1 MTTALFQPRY
11 VKEASL
17 LVEHARRLLH
27 RRRDVMSD
35 VSAADIESEIG
46 QLERAIAERDERAV
60 KEKSEQ
66 LDVVFAKSH
75 PVRPDAGWRENCEV
89 LLVAFVLAI
98 AIRAYFLQPF
108 KIPTGSM
115 EPTLNGIIAHPVPA
129 KEALPGI
136 VRGAFDALWFGRSY
150 VDAVSKVDDEVVDV
164 EPVKRFFFQ
173 DYTRIVCKSKN
184 KYLIHAPVATVRAAA
199 APAGDGFGVYRG
211 REYHQGESI
220 AHGYVDTGDQVFVD
234 KFTYNFR
241 LPRREDVFV
250 FSTIGIEGIPMPDA
264 SVKSEFYIKRLAG
277 LPGDTLRVEAPRL
290 YVNGA
295 LAQGAG
301 FARVMRAQDGYRG
314 YSNML
319 HPSFHFLQTPTETFT
334 VPLKSYFAMGDNS
347 YNSSDSRAWGVV
359 PAENVVGR
367 GLFVYWPF
375 TRHWGPIH

>member
-1 MTTALFQPRY
+1 MSTALFQPRY

-27 RRRDVMSD
+27 RRRDVLSD

-75 PVRPDAGWRENCEV
+75 PVRSDAGWRENCEV

-115 EPTLNGIIAHPVPA
+115 EPTLNGIIAHPVPV
-129 KEALPGI
+129 KERLPGFL
-136 VRGAFDALWFGRSY
+136 RGTFDSLWFGRAY
-150 VDAVSKVDDEVVDV
+150 VDAVSKVDDEVVGLQT
-164 EPVKRFFFQ
+164 EKKLFREF
-173 DYTRIVCKSKN
+173 TRIFCASGN
-184 KYLIHAPVATVRAAA
+184 SYLVHAPIATVQHPTNA
-199 APAGDGFGVYRG
+199 DGFGVTVG
-211 REYHQGESI
+211 REYKAGESI
-220 AHGYVDTGDQVFVD
+220 VHGYVDTGDQVFVD

-250 FSTIGIEGIPMPDA
+250 FSTAGISGIRLDDPH
-264 SVKSEFYIKRLAG
+264 VKSEFYIKRLAG
-277 LPGDTLRVEAPRL
+277 LPGDNLRIDHLRL
-290 YVNGA
+290 FLNGK
-295 LAQGAG
+295 LAEGRQ
-301 FARVMRAQDGYRG
+301 FQRVMDARNGYRG
-314 YSNML
+314 YSNTVGMYL
-319 HPSFHFLQTPTETFT
+319 KTPGSTFD
-334 VPLKSYFAMGDNS
+334 VPLKSYFALGDNS
-347 YNSSDSRAWGVV
+347 FNSFDSRGWGVV